1 MDGVPRIMTAK
12 IKEHGIVPAGTYSIN
27 FEVQAIDI
35 ETRDVASTST
45 FNLQFIVP
53 ILHELNTYNEEPK
66 IVISAK
72 DAFKSSYRIA
82 NEISPM
88 IYIRSNTDWILSLDV
103 TEFDDSIG
111 NYYVRTTS
119 ASNKVTSRL
128 TEKALIVPD
137 REIILAR
144 GKAPAQ
150 NEFVAVEFSIENR
163 EGKVIPAGNYMNT
176 IKYIL
181 REGEAL

>member
-1 MDGVPRIMTAK
+1 MLKQK
-12 IKEHGIVPAGTYSIN
+12 ILLQVQHSDEPQIN
-27 FEVQAIDI
+27 
-35 ETRDVASTST
+35 
-45 FNLQFIVP
+45 
-53 ILHELNTYNEEPK
+53 
-66 IVISAK
+66 ISAK
-72 DAFKSSYRIA
+72 DAFKQAYNIA
-82 NEISPM
+82 NEVSPM
-88 IYIRSNTDWILSLDV
+88 VYIRSNTDWILTLD
-103 TEFDDSIG
+103 TTDFDDKIG

-119 ASNKVTSRL
+119 ASSKVTSRL
-128 TEKALIVPD
+128 TERALIVPD

-163 EGKVIPAGNYMNT
+163 DGKVIPAGNYMNT

>member
-1 MDGVPRIMTAK
+1 M
-12 IKEHGIVPAGTYSIN
+12 
-27 FEVQAIDI
+27 
-35 ETRDVASTST
+35 
-45 FNLQFIVP
+45 
-53 ILHELNTYNEEPK
+53 
-66 IVISAK
+66 ISAK
-72 DAFKSSYRIA
+72 DAFKQSYNIE
-82 NEISPM
+82 NEVSPM

-119 ASNKVTSRL
+119 ASNMVTSRL

-163 EGKVIPAGNYMNT
+163 DGKVIPAGNYMNT